1 MITKYW
7 TSRQRKIRVTPVATG
22 WNISISPELKRLLGI
37 GDLEPSKCGNKPR
50 LGQKDSRIIDTIQT
64 FTRTGNSMALRCR
77 AVELWYPIPRSNTT
91 KGLDLPEWDYC
102 SVLLIGMG
110 GNEGVTIG
118 TKMDSGLNK
127 FANKNSMFRK
137 NMLSK
142 LLLNACLNHV
152 ACAA

>member
-1 MITKYW
+1 MWKQAKTWTKGQQNYRYNTNFYEDW
-7 TSRQRKIRVTPVATG
+7 EQHGFEVSCSRTLVSDPKVQHH
-22 WNISISPELKRLLGI
+22 E
-37 GDLEPSKCGNKPR
+37 
-50 LGQKDSRIIDTIQT
+50 
-64 FTRTGNSMALRCR
+64 
-77 AVELWYPIPRSNTT
+77 
-91 KGLDLPEWDYC
+91 GLDLPEWDYC